1 MLSYFE
7 ISVSPVLDQQKPT
20 IEKLVWYRNSIAH
33 GENSITVTQ
42 EDVETFISCITKCID
57 EMLSLFSMYISSLNY
72 CKKIAKKGQDYFLP
86 LFIKKQSLAAF
97 STARTAAPIGRHSP

>member
-1 MLSYFE
+1 MIEALFRQIPTLNFKQLSKMLSYFE

-42 EDVETFISCITKCID
+42 KDVETFISCITKCID
-57 EMLSLFSMYISSLNY
+57 EMLSLFSTYISSLNY
-72 CKKIAKKGQDYFLP
+72 CKKD
-86 LFIKKQSLAAF
+86 S
-97 STARTAAPIGRHSP
+97 